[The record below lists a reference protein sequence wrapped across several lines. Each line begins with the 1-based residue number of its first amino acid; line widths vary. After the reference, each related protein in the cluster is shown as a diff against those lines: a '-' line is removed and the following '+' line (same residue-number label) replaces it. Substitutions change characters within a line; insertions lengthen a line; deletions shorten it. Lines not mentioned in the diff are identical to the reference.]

1 MIQRKLEQ
9 KFPHSSPKLGVCSSR
24 SSPSHLFISQ
34 IGNSFIDRSPDP
46 LIRLGDYT
54 LTDFE
59 TYFESLRKSEKYG
72 RPQFHGHDPINVS
85 KSNPTINIPEF
96 FLSSQFTLSDPS
108 TFNLVY
114 PGIIPSTRP
123 LSPTHLESTKSRTT
137 STSSDKSDS
146 NIRRSST
153 TSNVV
158 TKHSIN
164 SLTRLLQDKYTH
176 YLDEVEVLITRA
188 LSTKSD
194 CFHDA
199 VRSHDEIQT
208 FLHRTRQ
215 EIESL
220 RFQLANYDHQS
231 LLTILRLSSLL
242 RQRFNQRKCFHYLHL
257 LSIVKQTH
265 SQVEILL
272 KSNDYLSALDLIDQT
287 KDILNTQLNQMISS
301 RYFHQQLNEL
311 YSIIVN
317 LIKQEFRDNLHQRL
331 FSEEDFSNEN
341 DDDKFGTI
349 LIGLIRVKDEQF
361 LEEIRAKFEQFLTD
375 IISKSQSDSSRSHVN
390 QFSLFIPLI
399 HQLFKSTEEGLNRL
413 RIVSE
418 NLFQNLSKQTEKQF
432 PTQNEFFNEILDRI
446 EDRLIQSLNDLFN
459 HHQIT
464 LERFSIDEFAQFI
477 QSIEQFIR
485 NLQPNYSSTPLK
497 TFLQSQTRK
506 FLISFHN
513 ERKQRLSNT
522 LDSDQWRQVTI
533 PRSIQTSI
541 DEFYSST
548 HTRSV
553 NISEILFIENDQFVL
568 SNSALHLFMLVLDY
582 RSSAR
587 LFMKNSISDIEN
599 RLIELLNL
607 FNSKT
612 CQLVLGAGAV
622 KLGNIRTISAKILA
636 ITCRCLQFIKILL
649 PKIKLDFDQLKHS
662 SSSSTISS
670 ISSAKQ
676 FEQLTKLY
684 SEHID
689 EIHGKLITIIE
700 STFGDTLS
708 SYEVRAPMPSDCF
721 RTLVTRHITA
731 FYNAV
736 AKIVSP
742 SDLILLFTRLNS
754 IFKQLL
760 AKRLK
765 QLKIANDGGP
775 QHGLLTSD
783 LLYYIKQVQ
792 SFPGLEM
799 LELHVDEIWT
809 NN

>member
-1 MIQRKLEQ
+1 M
-9 KFPHSSPKLGVCSSR
+9 
-24 SSPSHLFISQ
+24 
-34 IGNSFIDRSPDP
+34 
-46 LIRLGDYT
+46 
-54 LTDFE
+54 
-59 TYFESLRKSEKYG
+59 
-72 RPQFHGHDPINVS
+72 
-85 KSNPTINIPEF
+85 
-96 FLSSQFTLSDPS
+96 
-108 TFNLVY
+108 
-114 PGIIPSTRP
+114 IPSTRP

-153 TSNVV
+153 TSNGLNPVN
-158 TKHSIN
+158 KHSIN

-176 YLDEVEVLITRA
+176 YLDEVELLITRA

-208 FLHRTRQ
+208 FLNRTRQ

-220 RFQLANYDHQS
+220 RLQLSNYDHQS

-242 RQRFNQRKCFHYLHL
+242 RQRFNQRKLFKYLHL

-272 KSNDYLSALDLIDQT
+272 KTNDYLSALDLIDQT
-287 KDILNTQLNQMISS
+287 KEILNTQLNEMISS
-301 RYFHQQLNEL
+301 RFYHQQLNEL

-317 LIKQEFRDNLHQRL
+317 LIKQEFRENLNHQL
-331 FSEEDFSNEN
+331 FIEQDFSNEN
-341 DDDKFGTI
+341 DDEKLGTI

-361 LEEIRAKFEQFLTD
+361 LEEIRSKFEQFISD
-375 IISKSQSDSSRSHVN
+375 IIDKIVQTHSESIRSN
-390 QFSLFIPLI
+390 INLFIQLI
-399 HQLFKSTEEGLNRL
+399 NHLFKSTEEGLNRL

-418 NLFQNLSKQTEKQF
+418 NLFQNLSKQNEKQF
-432 PTQNEFFNEILDRI
+432 PSMKEFFNQILDRI
-446 EDRLIQSLNDLFN
+446 EDRLIQSINEQFN
-459 HHQIT
+459 HHQISI
-464 LERFSIDEFAQFI
+464 ERFSIDEFGQII
-477 QSIEQFIR
+477 QSIERFIR
-485 NLQPNYSSTPLK
+485 NLDSNYPSTPLK
-497 TFLQSQTRK
+497 TFLQAQTRK

-533 PRSIQTSI
+533 PRSIQTSL

-548 HTRSV
+548 VLRSS
-553 NISEILFIENDQFVL
+553 NTSDTLFVEQEQFVL
-568 SNSALHLFMLVLDY
+568 SNSALHLLMLVLDY

-587 LFMKNSISDIEN
+587 LFTKNSISDIEN
-599 RLIELLNL
+599 RLIELLNV

-636 ITCRCLQFIKILL
+636 ITCRCLQFIKTIL
-649 PKIKLDFDQLKHS
+649 PKIKSDFDQLKNS

-736 AKIVSP
+736 VKIVSP

-760 AKRLK
+760 SKRLR
-765 QLKIANDGGP
+765 QLKIVNDGGP

>member
-1 MIQRKLEQ
+1 M
-9 KFPHSSPKLGVCSSR
+9 S
-24 SSPSHLFISQ
+24 
-34 IGNSFIDRSPDP
+34 
-46 LIRLGDYT
+46 RLGDYT
-54 LTDFE
+54 LNDFE
-59 TYFESLRKSEKYG
+59 SYFESLRKSEKYG
-72 RPQFHGHDPINVS
+72 RPHFHGQLNTNDSINLS
-85 KSNPTINIPEF
+85 KLNSTINIPEF

-108 TFNLVY
+108 TFNLVF

-123 LSPTHLESTKSRTT
+123 LSPTHLEPTKSRTT

-146 NIRRSST
+146 NFRRQSTSSNGLTTST
-153 TSNVV
+153 TVS
-158 TKHSIN
+158 KHSIN
-164 SLTRLLQDKYTH
+164 SLTRLLQDKYSH
-176 YLDEVEVLITRA
+176 YLDEVELLITRA

-215 EIESL
+215 EISSL
-220 RFQLANYDHQS
+220 RFQLSNYDQQS
-231 LLTILRLSSLL
+231 LLTLLRLSAHL
-242 RQRFNQRKCFHYLHL
+242 RQRFNQRKLLQTLHL

-272 KSNDYLSALDLIDQT
+272 KTNDYLSALDLIDQT
-287 KDILNTQLNQMISS
+287 KEILDKQLNQIISA
-301 RYFHQQLNEL
+301 RFYHQQLNDL
-311 YSIIVN
+311 QMIIIN
-317 LIKQEFRDNLHQRL
+317 LIKEEFRQSLDQYLTIEHQ
-331 FSEEDFSNEN
+331 SIVNHDSI
-341 DDDKFGTI
+341 DDEKLTMIF
-349 LIGLIRVKDEQF
+349 IGLIRMKDEFF
-361 LEEIRAKFEQFLTD
+361 LEEIRSKFEQFIWNILEK
-375 IISKSQSDSSRSHVN
+375 ILQSHSKEITPNKSVHSDESIRLNYPSTNTTHWIT
-390 QFSLFIPLI
+390 FIT
-399 HQLFKSTEEGLNRL
+399 QLFKSTDEGLNRL
-413 RIVSE
+413 RIVCQ
-418 NLFQNLSKQTEKQF
+418 NIFQILSKHAEKPF
-432 PTQNEFFNEILDRI
+432 PNWKEYFSQIVDRI
-446 EDRLIQSLNDLFN
+446 EDRLIQTLNEQLN
-459 HHQIT
+459 HYQISF
-464 LERFSIDEFAQFI
+464 ERFSIDEFTQIIQVIEHFIVNLNQFDVM
-477 QSIEQFIR
+477 
-485 NLQPNYSSTPLK
+485 YSSTPLK

-506 FLISFHN
+506 FLIHFHN

-533 PRSIQTSI
+533 PRSIQNSL
-541 DEFYSST
+541 DEFLSSSS
-548 HTRSV
+548 RST
-553 NISEILFIENDQFVL
+553 NTSETLFIDNEQFVI
-568 SNSALHLFMLVLDY
+568 SNSTLHLLMLVFDY
-582 RSSAR
+582 CSCAKFFPKSSI
-587 LFMKNSISDIEN
+587 NDIEN
-599 RLIELLNL
+599 RLIELLNI

-622 KLGNIRTISAKILA
+622 TLGNIRTISAKILA
-636 ITCRCLQFIKILL
+636 ITCRCLQFIKTIS
-649 PKIKLDFDQLKHS
+649 PKIKSDFDRLKTS
-662 SSSSTISS
+662 SSSNIPVISS
-670 ISSAKQ
+670 TKQ

-689 EIHGKLITIIE
+689 EIHGKLLTIIE
-700 STFGDTLS
+700 RTFSDTLS

-760 AKRLK
+760 SKRLR

-792 SFPGLEM
+792 NFPGLEM